1 MTASAGAAP
10 TAGPGAIVAMASDH
24 IVVSSTFWIAGPEHQ
39 QCEPDQTQCFKVC
52 ERVPRPTVCR
62 PIANSLSDVCDE
74 KLNLCFVCRRPLC
87 DAAAA
92 GVERSSVGV
101 PPAGHGSG
109 HGQRRRTV
117 FAEPTQVHSAQS
129 SSGGQPTAP
138 DDHHVI
144 DFGLFLLHL
153 LFFSRHVTSV
163 VLSHKIFVNASTL
176 LLLMRLEAF

>member
-74 KLNLCFVCRRPLC
+74 KLNLCFFVGGRCAMQLLRELNGQVSAYHQLATALGTASG
-87 DAAAA
+87 D
-92 GVERSSVGV
+92 GQFLRSRLKCT
-101 PPAGHGSG
+101 
-109 HGQRRRTV
+109 RRR
-117 FAEPTQVHSAQS
+117 ARQVAS
-129 SSGGQPTAP
+129 
-138 DDHHVI
+138 
-144 DFGLFLLHL
+144 LL
-153 LFFSRHVTSV
+153 RRMIIT
-163 VLSHKIFVNASTL
+163 
-176 LLLMRLEAF
+176 